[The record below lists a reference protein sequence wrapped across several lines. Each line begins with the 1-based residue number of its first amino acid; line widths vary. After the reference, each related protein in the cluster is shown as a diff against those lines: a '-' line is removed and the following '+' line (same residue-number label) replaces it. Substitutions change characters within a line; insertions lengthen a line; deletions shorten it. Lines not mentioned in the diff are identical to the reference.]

1 MRGVETILAWFLVV
15 GGGVVG
21 ISMVVIGMLELLPDI
36 VRLTWTGRVH
46 W

>member
-1 MRGVETILAWFLVV
+1 MRGIETILAWFLLIS
-15 GGGVVG
+15 GGFVG